1 MSSQPRWSPVGRA
14 RSLCVRS
21 AVSIALCGALS
32 AAQAQQPAPGSVS
45 ALSSQSPEDLARG
58 KRLFEAQCSRCHG
71 FDGTGG
77 LGPTLRTARLR
88 RAPDDS
94 ALLNV
99 IRFGVVGTAMAG
111 SFWLT
116 DTEAVQVGAYVR
128 TLGHL
133 PVTPL
138 SGDSARGAAVF
149 ATKGG
154 CSACHI
160 LAGKGDAIGPDLTD
174 IGARR
179 GVAYLQASLETPGAE
194 LPRIPLVYEPGS
206 MAGYLPV
213 HVVTRNGRVVDGIRV
228 NEDAFTIQIR
238 DPGGHVQSFRKA
250 TLQHLEHRFGTS
262 LMPSYRGKLLPG
274 ELEDLLAYLASL
286 RGEP

>member
-1 MSSQPRWSPVGRA
+1 
-14 RSLCVRS
+14 
-21 AVSIALCGALS
+21 
-32 AAQAQQPAPGSVS
+32 
-45 ALSSQSPEDLARG
+45 
-58 KRLFEAQCSRCHG
+58 
-71 FDGTGG
+71 G

-116 DTEAVQVGAYVR
+116 DSEAAQVGAYVR

-133 PVTPL
+133 PVTSL
-138 SGDSARGAAVF
+138 SGDSARGAAVY

-160 LAGKGDAIGPDLTD
+160 LGGRGEAIGPDLTA
-174 IGARR
+174 IGAKR
-179 GVAYLQASLETPGAE
+179 GVAYLRATLETPGVE
-194 LPRIPLVYEPGS
+194 LTRIPLAYEPGS

-213 HVVTRNGRVVDGIRV
+213 HVVTRSGRVVDGIR
-228 NEDAFTIQIR
+228 
-238 DPGGHVQSFRKA
+238 
-250 TLQHLEHRFGTS
+250 
-262 LMPSYRGKLLPG
+262 
-274 ELEDLLAYLASL
+274 
-286 RGEP
+286 